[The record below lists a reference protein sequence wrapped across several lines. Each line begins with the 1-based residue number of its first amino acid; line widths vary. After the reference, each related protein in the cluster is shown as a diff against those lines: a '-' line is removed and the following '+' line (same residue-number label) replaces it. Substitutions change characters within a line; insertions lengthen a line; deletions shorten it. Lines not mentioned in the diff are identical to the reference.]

1 MAITSE
7 IVKKLRDKT
16 GAGMMDC
23 RKALTENNGDFDASI
38 DWLRK
43 KGQKVAALRG
53 DREAKEGVV
62 LAKTTSDNKTGIT
75 LCVSSE
81 TDFVSKNAEFIAF
94 AQSIMDA
101 AIENNVKSVD
111 ELNEV
116 HINGAKIADLI
127 NDKLASI
134 GEKIGVSKF
143 ERIDAE
149 FVSSYI
155 HGANRMGVLVGL
167 NKALPEVGKDIAMQI
182 AAMNPIAIDQEGIDA
197 SVINREIEIG
207 KEQARQEGKPESMLE
222 QRHMDLAASI
232 QKVTEDAVL
241 RMGRMI
247 HRETGMKNLVL
258 AGGVALNC
266 VANGKLLREGPFESI
281 WIQPAAGDA
290 GGALGAA
297 LFVHHQLLEGAFLE
311 LDLVQNLTRLGI
323 RHLKRFPGLSA

>member
-1 MAITSE
+1 MSTVTITAAE
-7 IVKKLRDKT
+7 INKLRQMT

-23 RKALTENNGDFDASI
+23 RKALTENNGDVEAAI

-62 LAKTTSDNKTGIT
+62 LAKTTADNKTGIT

-101 AIENNVKSVD
+101 AISSNVKSVD

-116 HINGAKIADLI
+116 EINGAKIADLI

-143 ERIDAE
+143 ERIDAD

-167 NKALPEVGKDIAMQI
+167 NKANPEVGKDMAMQI
-182 AAMNPIAIDQEGIDA
+182 AAMNPVAVDSSSVSAEVIEREKGIIVDLIKNDPKMAGKPDEMISKIA
-197 SVINREIEIG
+197 
-207 KEQARQEGKPESMLE
+207 EGKLNSFFKESTLLA
-222 QRHMDLAASI
+222 QAFVKDGALSVGDYIKSKDADL
-232 QKVTEDAVL
+232 KVL
-241 RMGRMI
+241 SFKR
-247 HRETGMKNLVL
+247 
-258 AGGVALNC
+258 VAL
-266 VANGKLLREGPFESI
+266 G
-281 WIQPAAGDA
+281 
-290 GGALGAA
+290 
-297 LFVHHQLLEGAFLE
+297 
-311 LDLVQNLTRLGI
+311 
-323 RHLKRFPGLSA
+323 